1 MVAIA
6 RPIEQVAACSPFTTQ
21 AAAQGYP
28 ATMFGF
34 TPEQKEY
41 WQEPGLPWLPLNGE
55 MPLGYIGLQL
65 LRIPLQIGSSTRMAP
80 RFPKGC
86 EVNVAP
92 VYEKKNLVVGKVY
105 LYVYTD
111 SETGKEACDLG
122 RLSHIGGNYLKVT
135 FDNDPVPAMW
145 LLRDD
150 EQQAVWDVYEV
161 THYAIYPGEDEFLGG
176 GHE

>member
-1 MVAIA
+1 MVALATSIPQA
-6 RPIEQVAACSPFTTQ
+6 TDLHPFVAQ

-28 ATMFGF
+28 TTLFGF

-41 WQEPGLPWLPLNGE
+41 WHEPGLPWLPLNKE
-55 MPLGYIGLQL
+55 MPMGYGKTRMIPCSL
-65 LRIPLQIGSSTRMAP
+65 LIDRGSRMAP
-80 RFPKGC
+80 RFPQGC
-86 EVNVAP
+86 EVNVTP
-92 VYEKKNLVVGKVY
+92 VYEKKNLVMGKVY
-105 LYVYTD
+105 LYVYRN

-135 FDNDPVPAMW
+135 FDNDPVPALW

-161 THYAIYPGEDEFLGG
+161 THYAIYPGGDEFLFTSVA
-176 GHE
+176 